1 LDDVIIGRDGENV
14 SPEELENLFNISD
27 LYTCAI
33 LGIKQRSGSHQINLL
48 IHFQNNVDEETRTKL
63 ISKINQIVESIP
75 LYKRPIKFYAV
86 NFLPLTNLGKVK
98 HKELIDAYQKH
109 KLELVP
115 LTKNTESNLNLIK
128 DEKTKALLLEVRKC
142 FAKIFNKDINDIY
155 DNTNFVTDLGGSS
168 IDYYGLLN
176 EVSLV
181 TKKEIKLSENNI
193 LLTPLDFVAYI
204 IKN

>member
-1 LDDVIIGRDGENV
+1 V
-14 SPEELENLFNISD
+14 SEEE
-27 LYTCAI
+27 
-33 LGIKQRSGSHQINLL
+33 
-48 IHFQNNVDEETRTKL
+48 RTKL
-63 ISKINQIVESIP
+63 INKINQIVESIP

-98 HKELIDAYQKH
+98 HKELTDLYQKH

-115 LTKNTESNLNLIK
+115 LTENTENNLNLIK
-128 DEKTKALLLEVRKC
+128 DEKTKLLLLEVRKC
-142 FAKIFNKDINDIY
+142 FAKIFNKNIEDIY
-155 DNTNFVTDLGGSS
+155 DNTNFITDLGGSS

-176 EVSLV
+176 EVSFV
-181 TKKEIKLSENNI
+181 TKKEIILSEHNI